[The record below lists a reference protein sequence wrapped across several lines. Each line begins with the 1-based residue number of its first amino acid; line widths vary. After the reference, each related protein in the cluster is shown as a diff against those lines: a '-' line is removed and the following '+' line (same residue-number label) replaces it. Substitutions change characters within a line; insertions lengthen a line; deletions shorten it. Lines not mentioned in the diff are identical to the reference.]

1 MSEFLIT
8 ILTTFGIIFIAE
20 LPDKTALASLVLATK
35 YKAYQVIIGAW
46 LAFLIQTIVAVLIG
60 SIIHLL
66 PAAPLKIASGIG
78 FLVFAYLAYKP
89 NEEEKRSQEENET
102 KKKKQR
108 FHQPWLISFL
118 VVFAAEWGDL
128 TQLATA
134 ALVARTGQILPIALG
149 ATAALW
155 TVTVIAVFVGS
166 QATRFLSPA
175 LLKNVSVGLFA
186 TIGVIMIAT
195 AFIH

>member
-8 ILTTFGIIFIAE
+8 VLTTFSIIFIAE

-35 YKAYQVIIGAW
+35 FKVQQVIIGAW
-46 LAFLIQTIVAVLIG
+46 LAFLIQTLVAVLIG

-78 FLVFAYLAYKP
+78 FIIFAYLAYKR
-89 NEEEKRSQEENET
+89 NDEEIGEVHESKKKRS
-102 KKKKQR
+102 R
-108 FHQPWLISFL
+108 FHQPWLISFF
-118 VVFAAEWGDL
+118 VIFAAEWGDL

-134 ALVARTGQILPIALG
+134 ALVARTGHILPIAIG

-155 TVTVIAVFVGS
+155 TVTVIAVLLGS
-166 QATRFLSPA
+166 QATRFLSPK
-175 LLKNVSVGLFA
+175 LLKIVSVVLFA
-186 TIGVIMIAT
+186 VIGVIMILT

>member
-1 MSEFLIT
+1 MSEAFIT
-8 ILTTFGIIFIAE
+8 ILTTFGIICIAE

-35 YKAYQVIIGAW
+35 YRAYQVIMGAW

-66 PAAPLKIASGIG
+66 PAAPLKTASGIG
-78 FLVFAYLAYKP
+78 FLVFAYLAYKR
-89 NEEEKRSQEENET
+89 NEEEEKTQETDASKRKN
-102 KKKKQR
+102 KR

-134 ALVARTGQILPIALG
+134 ALVARTGQILPIAIG
-149 ATAALW
+149 ATTALW

-166 QATRFLSPA
+166 QATRFLKPA

-186 TIGVIMIAT
+186 AIGVIMITT